1 MEDKFLVKVHDSY
14 RDVVAVCD
22 ADLIGKKIEEG
33 EFQLDL
39 TGEFYKGDEMN
50 VDGLKRVIEAGGNED
65 STFNIV
71 GNNSVGVFLELGLV
85 NKGGVREIGGVK
97 FALVLV

>member
-1 MEDKFLVKVHDSY
+1 MVEKFLVKVHDSY

-22 ADLIGKKIEEG
+22 ADLIGKRIEEG

-39 TGEFYKGDEMN
+39 TGEFYKGEE
-50 VDGLKRVIEAGGNED
+50 VTGEQLREIVEIQSGED
-65 STFNIV
+65 ATFNIV
-71 GNNSVGVFLELGLV
+71 GDNSVEFFRELGFV
-85 NKGGVREIGGVK
+85 NEDGIKKIGGVA